1 MVKTNILIPEPIS
14 QAAEQLARQMGI
26 TLDEFYTTVVTEY
39 VVAHQKQTITESLN
53 RIYET
58 ETSRIDPAIAQ
69 MQNKTL
75 RSETW

>member
-1 MVKTNILIPEPIS
+1 MTKMNILIPDPVS

-39 VVAHQKQTITESLN
+39 VATHQKQTITESLN

-58 ETSRIDPAIAQ
+58 EPSGVDPVIAQ

-75 RSETW
+75 RSEAW